1 MEEQPRPP
9 PSPPQPPAQLEPEE
23 MEPGTPEPDDGLD
36 PITRSKLKAAKVMNK
51 LAEVRPPE
59 NYVEQE
65 DVPVY
70 EEPKAVPRYR
80 YQPITV

>member
-1 MEEQPRPP
+1 MF
-9 PSPPQPPAQLEPEE
+9 S
-23 MEPGTPEPDDGLD
+23 
-36 PITRSKLKAAKVMNK
+36 RSKLKAAKVMNK

-70 EEPKAVPRYR
+70 EEPKAVPRDR
-80 YQPITV
+80 

>member
-1 MEEQPRPP
+1 MH
-9 PSPPQPPAQLEPEE
+9 
-23 MEPGTPEPDDGLD
+23 TPELF
-36 PITRSKLKAAKVMNK
+36 TLVSRSKLKAAKVMNK

-70 EEPKAVPRYR
+70 EEPKAVPRY
-80 YQPITV
+80 QHLEVMTP

>member
-1 MEEQPRPP
+1 MLLVSLSPCPP
-9 PSPPQPPAQLEPEE
+9 
-23 MEPGTPEPDDGLD
+23 D
-36 PITRSKLKAAKVMNK
+36 PLLQHLTMFSRSKLKAAKVMNK

-70 EEPKAVPRYR
+70 EEPKAVPRDR
-80 YQPITV
+80 